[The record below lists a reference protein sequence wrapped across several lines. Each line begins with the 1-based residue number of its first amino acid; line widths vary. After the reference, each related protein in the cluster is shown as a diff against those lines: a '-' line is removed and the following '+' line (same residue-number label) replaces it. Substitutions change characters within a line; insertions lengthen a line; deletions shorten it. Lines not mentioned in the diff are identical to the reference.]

1 MLQSGQ
7 HLIIPEQSRVEIN
20 EHLKIARGKLQLIPN
35 KMFEELV
42 MDLYEEVDRR
52 EMETIWSTCAS
63 NPDIGA
69 VPFLPTNPHLS
80 ATRNQGRQKLARFS
94 HAEFCGLLSDIL
106 VDARRRQNIAN
117 LRPLDHQVPPS
128 PLPHNLLQLRQNR
141 ESNLSD
147 DEPLYDAVADDDY
160 GQLAPIAQQVRANR
174 GLRNTFSID

>member
-1 MLQSGQ
+1 
-7 HLIIPEQSRVEIN
+7 
-20 EHLKIARGKLQLIPN
+20 
-35 KMFEELV
+35 
-42 MDLYEEVDRR
+42 
-52 EMETIWSTCAS
+52 
-63 NPDIGA
+63 
-69 VPFLPTNPHLS
+69 LPTNPHLS

-117 LRPLDHQVPPS
+117 LRPLDQVPPS
-128 PLPHNLLQLRQNR
+128 PFPQQLQHLRQNQNR

-160 GQLAPIAQQVRANR
+160 GQLAPIAQQVKAFR

>member
-1 MLQSGQ
+1 
-7 HLIIPEQSRVEIN
+7 
-20 EHLKIARGKLQLIPN
+20 
-35 KMFEELV
+35 MFEELV

-52 EMETIWSTCAS
+52 EMETSKLLKEVLMKIKIILLIVLVWSTCS
-63 NPDIGA
+63 PNPEIGG

-117 LRPLDHQVPPS
+117 LRPLDQVPS
-128 PLPHNLLQLRQNR
+128 PLPPSIAMLRKNR

-160 GQLAPIAQQVRANR
+160 SQVLIPAAQQVKSFPR
-174 GLRNTFSID
+174 GLRNTNSID

>member
-1 MLQSGQ
+1 M
-7 HLIIPEQSRVEIN
+7 
-20 EHLKIARGKLQLIPN
+20 
-35 KMFEELV
+35 
-42 MDLYEEVDRR
+42 
-52 EMETIWSTCAS
+52 
-63 NPDIGA
+63 
-69 VPFLPTNPHLS
+69 PFLPTNPHLS

-117 LRPLDHQVPPS
+117 LRPLDQS
-128 PLPHNLLQLRQNR
+128 PLPQNLQLLRQQSNR

-160 GQLAPIAQQVRANR
+160 GQLAPVAQQAQVKAIR

>member
-1 MLQSGQ
+1 
-7 HLIIPEQSRVEIN
+7 
-20 EHLKIARGKLQLIPN
+20 
-35 KMFEELV
+35 
-42 MDLYEEVDRR
+42 
-52 EMETIWSTCAS
+52 
-63 NPDIGA
+63 
-69 VPFLPTNPHLS
+69 LPTNPHLS

-117 LRPLDHQVPPS
+117 LRPLDQVPS
-128 PLPHNLLQLRQNR
+128 PLPPSLAQLRKNRDR

-160 GQLAPIAQQVRANR
+160 GQVLAPVAQQVKFTR

>member
-1 MLQSGQ
+1 
-7 HLIIPEQSRVEIN
+7 
-20 EHLKIARGKLQLIPN
+20 
-35 KMFEELV
+35 MFFQFSV
-42 MDLYEEVDRR
+42 
-52 EMETIWSTCAS
+52 WSTCSADP
-63 NPDIGA
+63 NVGA

-117 LRPLDHQVPPS
+117 LRPLDQVPGV
-128 PLPHNLLQLRQNR
+128 PLPQTLQFLRQQSNR

-160 GQLAPIAQQVRANR
+160 GQLAPVAQQAQVKPNR
-174 GLRNTFSID
+174 GLKNTFSID

>member
-1 MLQSGQ
+1 MLWTCTRK
-7 HLIIPEQSRVEIN
+7 LTVARWRRVSDF
-20 EHLKIARGKLQLIPN
+20 LLQFSTTFNDFFPS
-35 KMFEELV
+35 
-42 MDLYEEVDRR
+42 EV
-52 EMETIWSTCAS
+52 WSTCS
-63 NPDIGA
+63 PNPDVGG

-117 LRPLDHQVPPS
+117 LRPLDQVPSS
-128 PLPHNLLQLRQNR
+128 PLPPNIVQMRKNR

-160 GQLAPIAQQVRANR
+160 GHVLAPVPPQVKFTR
-174 GLRNTFSID
+174 GLRNHSVD

>member
-1 MLQSGQ
+1 MVSL
-7 HLIIPEQSRVEIN
+7 
-20 EHLKIARGKLQLIPN
+20 
-35 KMFEELV
+35 LV
-42 MDLYEEVDRR
+42 
-52 EMETIWSTCAS
+52 WSTCS
-63 NPDIGA
+63 PNPEIGG

-117 LRPLDHQVPPS
+117 LRPLDQVPS
-128 PLPHNLLQLRQNR
+128 PLPPNLALLRKNR

-160 GQLAPIAQQVRANR
+160 AQILAPAAQQVKLLAR
-174 GLRNTFSID
+174 GLRNTNSIE